1 MSSAID
7 QALWNANID
16 STAYQNAPEHYQTAI
31 LEQYKLY
38 VEMADRISARRGLTN
53 TFFLTLNTLVF
64 TIIGVVVKDR
74 TQFSPI
80 LLALALAIALGQCGG
95 WFLIVRSYRQLN
107 SAKFKVIGALET
119 RLPVLERRMEGPRRR
134 PGLARLYTAHPR
146 RTMDPDALRNRLH
159 HRFHRRSQRVAKGG

>member
-119 RLPVLERRMEGPRRR
+119 RLPASPYWSAEWKALGEGRDWRAYIPLTHVERWIPT
-134 PGLARLYTAHPR
+134 LFATVYTIGFIA
-146 RTMDPDALRNRLH
+146 AV
-159 HRFHRRSQRVAKGG
+159 SA